1 MKTYCEEKEAVLAE
15 LDSSENGLSS
25 AEAQKRLEAHG
36 KNKLKEPAKESLIK
50 RFFGQMAD
58 PMIIILL
65 AAAAISGVLAV
76 MQGES
81 FADVIIILA
90 VVVVNAVLGVYQ
102 ENKAEKAIEALQEMS
117 AATSKVLRD
126 GKLVTIHSEELVPG
140 DVILLEAGDAI
151 PADGRLL
158 TSASLKIEEAALTGE
173 SVPVLKFIDAINL
186 VDETK
191 DVTLGDRKNMVYMGS
206 TVVYGRGTAV
216 ITATGMDTEMG
227 KIADALAT
235 AEEGQTPLQIK
246 MSQLSK
252 ILTWLVLGICA
263 LVFVVQLL
271 RAGGFTVEVVLDSF
285 MIAVSLAVA
294 AIPEGLVAVVTMVLS
309 IGVTNMSKRNA
320 IIRKLTAVETL
331 GCAQIICS
339 DKTGTL
345 TQNKMT
351 VVDYFGTDEKK
362 LASAMALCSDA
373 ELDES
378 GKVTGEP
385 TEAALVAG
393 ANKLGADKTTLKARF
408 LRCGEAPFDS
418 TRKLMSTVHVNGS
431 GCIQYT
437 KGAPDV
443 LIGKCAYYIDS
454 DGRRVPMTDEYRA
467 EILRANKAMA
477 DRALRVLA
485 CAERVWDAKPVN
497 FEPETLEQELCFMGL
512 CGMIDPVRPE
522 VVDAIAEC
530 REAGIRPIMITGDH
544 IDTAVAIAK
553 ELGILTDG
561 SEAITGAQLNEM
573 SDEEFEQKFKNIS
586 VYARVQPEHKT
597 RIVNAW
603 RKAGY
608 VTAMTGDGVN
618 DAPSIKS
625 ADIGVGMGITGT
637 DVTKNAADMVL
648 ADDNFATIVGA
659 VEEGRRVYGNIRK
672 AIQFL
677 LGSNM
682 SEVLSIFFATIL
694 GFTILEPVH
703 LLWINLVTDCFPA
716 LALGMEKA
724 EPDVMRR
731 RPRDAKAG
739 IFAGGMGFDI
749 AYQGLL
755 VTLLIMVS
763 YFVGHFIE
771 TGVWEIT
778 NSADG
783 TTMAFLTMSMAEI
796 FHSFNMR
803 SQRGSIF
810 TLGTHNRA
818 LVFAAIGSLI
828 ATTLVCEVPFLA
840 NAFDFTAVDFNE
852 YLIAIALGACI
863 IPLVELVKLIQ
874 RKIGKND

>member
-65 AAAAISGVLAV
+65 VAAAISGVLAV
-76 MQGES
+76 TQGES

-320 IIRKLTAVETL
+320 
-331 GCAQIICS
+331 
-339 DKTGTL
+339 
-345 TQNKMT
+345 
-351 VVDYFGTDEKK
+351 
-362 LASAMALCSDA
+362 
-373 ELDES
+373 
-378 GKVTGEP
+378 
-385 TEAALVAG
+385 
-393 ANKLGADKTTLKARF
+393 
-408 LRCGEAPFDS
+408 
-418 TRKLMSTVHVNGS
+418 
-431 GCIQYT
+431 
-437 KGAPDV
+437 
-443 LIGKCAYYIDS
+443 
-454 DGRRVPMTDEYRA
+454 RR
-467 EILRANKAMA
+467 
-477 DRALRVLA
+477 
-485 CAERVWDAKPVN
+485 
-497 FEPETLEQELCFMGL
+497 
-512 CGMIDPVRPE
+512 
-522 VVDAIAEC
+522 
-530 REAGIRPIMITGDH
+530 
-544 IDTAVAIAK
+544 
-553 ELGILTDG
+553 
-561 SEAITGAQLNEM
+561 
-573 SDEEFEQKFKNIS
+573 
-586 VYARVQPEHKT
+586 
-597 RIVNAW
+597 
-603 RKAGY
+603 
-608 VTAMTGDGVN
+608 
-618 DAPSIKS
+618 
-625 ADIGVGMGITGT
+625 
-637 DVTKNAADMVL
+637 
-648 ADDNFATIVGA
+648 
-659 VEEGRRVYGNIRK
+659 
-672 AIQFL
+672 
-677 LGSNM
+677 
-682 SEVLSIFFATIL
+682 
-694 GFTILEPVH
+694 
-703 LLWINLVTDCFPA
+703 
-716 LALGMEKA
+716 
-724 EPDVMRR
+724 
-731 RPRDAKAG
+731 
-739 IFAGGMGFDI
+739 
-749 AYQGLL
+749 
-755 VTLLIMVS
+755 
-763 YFVGHFIE
+763 
-771 TGVWEIT
+771 
-778 NSADG
+778 
-783 TTMAFLTMSMAEI
+783 
-796 FHSFNMR
+796 
-803 SQRGSIF
+803 
-810 TLGTHNRA
+810 
-818 LVFAAIGSLI
+818 
-828 ATTLVCEVPFLA
+828 
-840 NAFDFTAVDFNE
+840 
-852 YLIAIALGACI
+852 
-863 IPLVELVKLIQ
+863 
-874 RKIGKND
+874 